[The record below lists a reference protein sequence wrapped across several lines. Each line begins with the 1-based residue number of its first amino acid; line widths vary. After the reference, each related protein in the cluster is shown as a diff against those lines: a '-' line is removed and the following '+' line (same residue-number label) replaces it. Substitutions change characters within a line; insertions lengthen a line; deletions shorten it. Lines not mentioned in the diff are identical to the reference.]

1 MVEQQYKP
9 KLLNLKDYEI
19 KQTLGTGKKYL
30 IYKVLS
36 VEYV

>member
-19 KQTLGTGKKYL
+19 KQTLGTGNNFN
-30 IYKVLS
+30 IY
-36 VEYV
+36 